1 MVFVFLWVCDDIKL
15 HSDSATVI
23 YYNSLF
29 GRCAF
34 SLLSTTTG
42 MRILPRQI
50 FGGLSLM
57 SQSRVTCKHIETPS
71 GILIVLTFLCFMPQ
85 QHVIGIFSKMILL
98 QLCNKLI
105 FLILHK

>member
-15 HSDSATVI
+15 HSATVI

-71 GILIVLTFLCFMPQ
+71 GILIVLTFLCFKATQ
-85 QHVIGIFSKMILL
+85 NLWNASTACNWHILQNDL
-98 QLCNKLI
+98 VTI
-105 FLILHK
+105 M

>member
-1 MVFVFLWVCDDIKL
+1 MVFVFLRVCDDIKL
-15 HSDSATVI
+15 HSATVI
-23 YYNSLF
+23 LLTVYF

-57 SQSRVTCKHIETPS
+57 SQSRVTCKHIETPR